1 MKRYIV
7 FVITLLAF
15 CRYSF
20 AQADTVCKT
29 SSSNYV
35 NCEQSNEPKYI
46 NGCQFF
52 AARNGN
58 ILTIKLINK
67 KTLTFSNVL
76 FDTVLLNYD
85 SVKTFIFKKYYKAN
99 NVAAVERITVNGTTM
114 LLIDLSTGK
123 KVETNWLPVFSPDNR
138 RFAVVSGTEF
148 NTYSPEMVQVFVNR
162 KGNYEKEF
170 EFKPDGAL
178 SYLGTC
184 KWQGNDR
191 IAVKRINYAKITA
204 TGKPL
209 KSDITLAII
218 DNKWN
223 VMGK

>member
-1 MKRYIV
+1 M
-7 FVITLLAF
+7 
-15 CRYSF
+15 
-20 AQADTVCKT
+20 
-29 SSSNYV
+29 
-35 NCEQSNEPKYI
+35 
-46 NGCQFF
+46 
-52 AARNGN
+52 
-58 ILTIKLINK
+58 LINK
-67 KTLTFSNVL
+67 KTISFNNVSL
-76 FDTVLLNYD
+76 DSVLLNYD
-85 SVKTFIFKKYYKAN
+85 SVKNYIFKKYYNTN
-99 NVAAVERITVNGTTM
+99 NTVVVERITVNGTMMM
-114 LLIDLSTGK
+114 LINLNTGK

-148 NTYSPEMVQVFVNR
+148 NTYSPEKVEVYIKKN
-162 KGNYEKEF
+162 GNYIKEF

-191 IAVKRINYAKITA
+191 IAVKRVNYAKTNQS
-204 TGKPL
+204 GKPL